1 MKAEKERRE
10 EAQILNEALPLKLS
24 KNLPALEDLMEEMG
38 NLPTPDITAEIM
50 RHIDGV
56 ARVTQVSSNLKGT
69 AKKVLNVAA
78 LNARAAI
85 TTLALRELETEASS
99 SKEMEVLRRQVR
111 LLKADN
117 FRLAAEVESSR
128 RSLADMGKEMKLL
141 RASLEEVKRGW
152 EKKSPTRKKGEE
164 RGVP

>member
-69 AKKVLNVAA
+69 AKEVLNVAA